1 LHNVKRPISYSRAH
15 NEHKVGG
22 PEGHPNIDE
31 EATMPTGAEPLTR
44 EFLAAAP
51 FRYFEAI
58 DAKDLVATMAQYT
71 DGAAE
76 TVIPE
81 NVTFHGSEEIRGMYV
96 DFFASAESIRHEIRN
111 VVVDTEHRKVATEQ
125 AYIGESTD
133 GRKHD
138 MYNCNFFEFNNEGKL
153 ERVIIWMSGAS
164 PLT

>member
-1 LHNVKRPISYSRAH
+1 MA
-15 NEHKVGG
+15 
-22 PEGHPNIDE
+22 
-31 EATMPTGAEPLTR
+31 TGAELLTS

-51 FRYFEAI
+51 YRYFKAI
-58 DAKDLVATMAQYT
+58 DAKDLDATMAQYAE
-71 DGAAE
+71 GAAE

-81 NVTFHGSEEIRGMYV
+81 NVTYRGSEEIRRMYV
-96 DFFASAESIRHEIRN
+96 DFFASAETIRHEIRN

-138 MYNCNFFEFNNEGKL
+138 MYNCNFFEFDEEGKL